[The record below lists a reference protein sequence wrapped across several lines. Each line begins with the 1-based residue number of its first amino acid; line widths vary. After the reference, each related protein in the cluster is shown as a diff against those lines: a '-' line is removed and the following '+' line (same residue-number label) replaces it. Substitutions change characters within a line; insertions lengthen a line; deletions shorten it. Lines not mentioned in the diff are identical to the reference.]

1 MMTPPLSICA
11 KPAFVVHV
19 DFSMAMKVAPSVYE
33 KENQN
38 YGFTYCT
45 TGAYAPQKK
54 IRRIGDSRH
63 PMRRIALGQ
72 ISDRSC

>member
-33 KENQN
+33 KENQD

-45 TGAYAPQKK
+45 TGTYAPQKK
-54 IRRIGDSRH
+54 TAGR
-63 PMRRIALGQ
+63 
-72 ISDRSC
+72 